1 MRGPTKGEAATAGG
15 EVVIAHVALDL
26 FVPSAANLR
35 EHWAKKARRV
45 KHERGTALM
54 WLRLHGKFPP
64 WDGRVVVTLTRTGGR
79 NLDSDNL
86 RSAFK
91 AVRDGVADWIGRDDG
106 DERIEWR
113 CEQQVGGKKGTVIR
127 VALATG

>member
-1 MRGPTKGEAATAGG
+1 VKPAAEQEA
-15 EVVIAHVALDL
+15 VCVHVALDL

-45 KHERGTALM
+45 KHERGTSLT

-64 WDGRVVVTLTRTGGR
+64 WDGPVVVTLTRTGGKK
-79 NLDSDNL
+79 LDSDNL
-86 RSAFK
+86 RTAFK

-106 DERIEWR
+106 DARIEWR
-113 CEQQVGGKKGTVIR
+113 YEQQVGGKKGTVIR
-127 VALATG
+127 VALVAG